1 MRTIAIANENKS
13 SNIKQIVDEFNKSS
27 SYDKIV
33 VFTKDAVRAKNDIAC
48 SIDVEVVEAPE
59 DVDVSTTPKFRNW
72 ILREAK
78 QKLSDWLHVI
88 DDSIEILKD
97 PT

>member
-1 MRTIAIANENKS
+1 MTMRTIAIANENKS
-13 SNIKQIVDEFNKSS
+13 SNIKQIVDEFKKSS

-33 VFTKDAVRAKNDIAC
+33 VFTKDSSRVKNDIAC
-48 SIDVEVVEAPE
+48 GIDVEVVEAPE

-78 QKLSDWLHVI
+78 
-88 DDSIEILKD
+88 
-97 PT
+97 

>member
-33 VFTKDAVRAKNDIAC
+33 VFTKDSVRAKNDISC

-72 ILREAK
+72 ILRESK
-78 QKLSDWLHVI
+78 
-88 DDSIEILKD
+88 
-97 PT
+97 

>member
-13 SNIKQIVDEFNKSS
+13 SNIKQIVDEFKKSS

-33 VFTKDAVRAKNDIAC
+33 VFTKDSSRVKNDIVC
-48 SIDVEVVEAPE
+48 GIDVEVVEAPE

-78 QKLSDWLHVI
+78 
-88 DDSIEILKD
+88 
-97 PT
+97 